1 MNKIT
6 EYVIVLAV
14 LLMAGGCSG
23 DRGDAPGPE
32 TNGDGN
38 ITVRLTLRMGA
49 PEAGAPTRAAG
60 TDHVENRIMDA
71 AVLLFTPATAS
82 SCNAFAT
89 TPDKFYRMVTVKE
102 EDITRPATADG
113 SAAAYDVEF
122 TVKLGVDAE
131 APDYLLP
138 VLVANAGSLTLPEDA
153 EGKSYD
159 EIRQYCNRTLTPAAP
174 GTDTPDKMTFWGI
187 ARTGNGKAGLIDRS
201 AKVSEIRM
209 DLLRDMARVNVSLA
223 DEVTN
228 FRITDIC
235 VSKVSSGAAMVPD
248 LSKVTRDEDYLPVL
262 VPRMKSPSLPSDVSV
277 SDPGWGGESSDGAVS
292 TMAEW
297 HWGEGVVSVDGRSIT
312 DKVYIPESEVR
323 FGKENADPGD
333 ENRLK
338 RGAVLIGGRYGSSQ
352 TTTWYRVDFA
362 KRIGNDGSSGSDGN
376 DGKESTE
383 PVSELM
389 DVLRNHSYNI
399 VVTSVLGPG
408 EDTPQKAYETIQANI
423 RADIIDWT
431 NIDTF
436 IVFDGVHWLSVA
448 TKELMI
454 AGAEGSGADIHVAS
468 DIPADE
474 WRLQWETIPAAGG
487 DAQVLTEFT
496 EGVSAGCDIF
506 RVTRPEGNVSDG
518 GELSFKA
525 LQALPEGQE
534 PRARRLRLRV
544 STRLEV
550 EINVTQGPLADD
562 EWENGGY
569 VHDILQ

>member
-1 MNKIT
+1 MNIKTIISLT
-6 EYVIVLAV
+6 LLSVI
-14 LLMAGGCSG
+14 MAGCAR
-23 DRGDAPGPE
+23 DKGDAPTPD
-32 TNGDGN
+32 NKGDGN
-38 ITVRLTLRMGA
+38 VTVRLTLRMGA

-60 TDHVENRIMDA
+60 ADNVKNRITDA
-71 AVLLFTPATAS
+71 AVLLFTPAATS
-82 SCNAFAT
+82 TCDAFAT
-89 TPDKFYRMVTVKE
+89 TPDKFYRMVTVKD

-113 SAAAYDVEF
+113 GAAYDVEF
-122 TVKLGVDAE
+122 IVKLGVDAE

-159 EIRQYCNRTLTPAAP
+159 EIRQYCSRALTPAAP

-223 DEVTN
+223 NEVTN

-262 VPRMKSPSLPSDVSV
+262 VPRMKSPSLPSDVGV
-277 SDPGWGGESSDGAVS
+277 SDAGWGGEPSDGTVL

-297 HWGEGVVSVDGRSIT
+297 HWGEGVVSAGGRSIT
-312 DKVYIPESEVR
+312 DRVYIPESEVR
-323 FGKENADPGD
+323 FGKEDADPGD

-338 RGAVLIGGRYGSSQ
+338 RAAVLIGGRYGSSQ

-362 KRIGNDGSSGSDGN
+362 RRVTPAAAAGS
-376 DGKESTE
+376 EEAE

-399 VVTSVLGPG
+399 VITSVLGPG

-436 IVFDGVHWLSVA
+436 IVFDGVHWLSVES
-448 TKELMI
+448 KYI
-454 AGAEGSGADIHVAS
+454 ALGGAEGSAYAVHVAS
-468 DIPADE
+468 DIPGEDWKMRWELTDE
-474 WRLQWETIPAAGG
+474 EKDSGTPEQEFSGDKTVKGDIFSAERPQGSLQSGGNMILTALSEIPEGVDYRSRSLTIRVSPRLQVTITVTQYPLFG
-487 DAQVLTEFT
+487 DAWE
-496 EGVSAGCDIF
+496 
-506 RVTRPEGNVSDG
+506 DG
-518 GELSFKA
+518 GKMY
-525 LQALPEGQE
+525 
-534 PRARRLRLRV
+534 
-544 STRLEV
+544 
-550 EINVTQGPLADD
+550 EIF
-562 EWENGGY
+562 
-569 VHDILQ
+569 

>member
-1 MNKIT
+1 MNIKTIISLT
-6 EYVIVLAV
+6 LLSVI
-14 LLMAGGCSG
+14 MAGCVA
-23 DRGDAPGPE
+23 DKGDAPCPDD
-32 TNGDGN
+32 NGDGN
-38 ITVRLTLRMGA
+38 VTVRLTLRMGA

-89 TPDKFYRMVTVKE
+89 TPDKFYRMVTVKD
-102 EDITRPATADG
+102 EDISRPATADG

-122 TVKLGVDAE
+122 TVKLGVDSE

-338 RGAVLIGGRYGSSQ
+338 RAAVLIGGRYGSSQ

-362 KRIGNDGSSGSDGN
+362 RRVTPAAAAGG
-376 DGKESTE
+376 EEAE

-399 VVTSVLGPG
+399 VITSVLGPG

-487 DAQVLTEFT
+487 EAQVLTEFT

>member
-1 MNKIT
+1 MNIKTIISLT
-6 EYVIVLAV
+6 LLSVI
-14 LLMAGGCSG
+14 MAGCVA
-23 DRGDAPGPE
+23 DKGDAPCPDD
-32 TNGDGN
+32 NGDGN
-38 ITVRLTLRMGA
+38 VTVRLTLRMGA

-71 AVLLFTPATAS
+71 AVLLFTPAATS

-89 TPDKFYRMVTVKE
+89 TPDKFYRMLTVKD
-102 EDITRPATADG
+102 EDITRPAAADG

-159 EIRQYCNRTLTPAAP
+159 EIRQYCSRTLTPAAP
-174 GTDTPDKMTFWGI
+174 GADTPDKMTFWGI

-201 AKVSEIRM
+201 AKVNEIRM

-262 VPRMKSPSLPSDVSV
+262 VPRMKSPSLPSDVGV
-277 SDPGWGGESSDGAVS
+277 SDAGWGGEPSDGAVS

-297 HWGEGVVSVDGRSIT
+297 HWGEGVVSADGRSIT
-312 DKVYIPESEVR
+312 DRVYIPESEVR

-338 RGAVLIGGRYGSSQ
+338 RAAVLIGGRYGSSQ

-362 KRIGNDGSSGSDGN
+362 RRVTPAAAAGG
-376 DGKESTE
+376 EEAE

-399 VVTSVLGPG
+399 VITSVLGPG
-408 EDTPQKAYETIQANI
+408 EDTPQKAYETIQTNI

-448 TKELMI
+448 TKELML

-487 DAQVLTEFT
+487 EAQVLTEFT
-496 EGVSAGCDIF
+496 EGVNAGCDIF

-550 EINVTQGPLADD
+550 AINVTQGPLADD

>member
-38 ITVRLTLRMGA
+38 VTVRLTLRMGA
-49 PEAGAPTRAAG
+49 PEAWAPTRAAG
-60 TDHVENRIMDA
+60 TGHVENRITDA
-71 AVLLFTPATAS
+71 AVLLFTPAATS
-82 SCNAFAT
+82 TCNAFAT
-89 TPDKFYRMVTVKE
+89 TPDRFYRLVTVKD
-102 EDITRPATADG
+102 EDITRPAIADG
-113 SAAAYDVEF
+113 GDAAYDVEF

-153 EGKSYD
+153 AGKSYD

-174 GTDTPDKMTFWGI
+174 GTDTPDRMTFWGI
-187 ARTGNGKAGLIDRS
+187 ARTGSGHAGLIDRS

-235 VSKVSSGAAMVPD
+235 VSKVSNGAAMVPD
-248 LSKVTRDEDYLPVL
+248 LSVVTRDDDYLPVL

-277 SDPGWGGESSDGAVS
+277 SDAGWGGETSDGTVS

-297 HWGEGVVSVDGRSIT
+297 HWGEGVVSADGRSIT
-312 DKVYIPESEVR
+312 DRVYIPESEVR
-323 FGKENADPGD
+323 FGKEDADPGD

-338 RGAVLIGGRYGSSQ
+338 RAAVLIGGRYGSSQ

-362 KRIGNDGSSGSDGN
+362 RRVKPASAEGSEDA
-376 DGKESTE
+376 E

-399 VVTSVLGPG
+399 VITSVLGPG
-408 EDTPQKAYETIQANI
+408 EDTPEKAYETIQANI

-487 DAQVLTEFT
+487 EAQVLTEFT
-496 EGVSAGCDIF
+496 EGVNAGCDIF

-525 LQALPEGQE
+525 LQALPEGQQ

>member
-6 EYVIVLAV
+6 EYVIMLAV

-32 TNGDGN
+32 TKGDGDV
-38 ITVRLTLRMGA
+38 TVRLTLRMGA
-49 PEAGAPTRAAG
+49 PEAWAPTRAAG
-60 TDHVENRIMDA
+60 TGHVENRITDA
-71 AVLLFTPATAS
+71 AVLLFTPAATS
-82 SCNAFAT
+82 TCNAFAT
-89 TPDKFYRMVTVKE
+89 TPDRFYRLVTVKD

-113 SAAAYDVEF
+113 GDAAYDVEF

-153 EGKSYD
+153 AGKSYD

-174 GTDTPDKMTFWGI
+174 GTDTPDRMTFWGI
-187 ARTGNGKAGLIDRS
+187 ARTGSGHAGLIDRS

-248 LSKVTRDEDYLPVL
+248 LSVVTRDDDYLPVL

-277 SDPGWGGESSDGAVS
+277 SDAGWGGETSDGTVS

-297 HWGEGVVSVDGRSIT
+297 HWGEGVVSADGRSIT
-312 DKVYIPESEVR
+312 DRVYIPESEVR
-323 FGKENADPGD
+323 FGKEDADPGD

-338 RGAVLIGGRYGSSQ
+338 RAAVLIGGRYGSSQ

-362 KRIGNDGSSGSDGN
+362 RRVKPASAEGSEDA
-376 DGKESTE
+376 E

-399 VVTSVLGPG
+399 VITSVLGPG
-408 EDTPQKAYETIQANI
+408 EDTPEKAYETIQANI

-487 DAQVLTEFT
+487 EAQVLTEFT
-496 EGVSAGCDIF
+496 EGVNAGCDIF

-525 LQALPEGQE
+525 LQALPEGQQ

>member
-1 MNKIT
+1 MNIKTIISLT
-6 EYVIVLAV
+6 LLSVI
-14 LLMAGGCSG
+14 MAGCVA
-23 DRGDAPGPE
+23 DKGDAPCPDD
-32 TNGDGN
+32 NGDGN
-38 ITVRLTLRMGA
+38 VTVRLTLRMSA

-60 TDHVENRIMDA
+60 TGHVENRITDA
-71 AVLLFTPATAS
+71 AVLLFTPAATS
-82 SCNAFAT
+82 TCNAFAT
-89 TPDKFYRMVTVKE
+89 TPDRFYRLVTVKD

-113 SAAAYDVEF
+113 GDAAYDVEF
-122 TVKLGVDAE
+122 AVKLGVDAE

-235 VSKVSSGAAMVPD
+235 VSKVSSGAAMVPN

-338 RGAVLIGGRYGSSQ
+338 RAAVLIGGRYGSSQ

-362 KRIGNDGSSGSDGN
+362 RRVTPAAAAGG
-376 DGKESTE
+376 EEAE

-399 VVTSVLGPG
+399 VITSVLGPG
-408 EDTPQKAYETIQANI
+408 EDTSQKAYETIQANI

-487 DAQVLTEFT
+487 EAQVLTEFT

-525 LQALPEGQE
+525 LQALPERQE

-544 STRLEV
+544 STRLEA

>member
-1 MNKIT
+1 MNIKTIISLT
-6 EYVIVLAV
+6 LLSVI
-14 LLMAGGCSG
+14 MAGCVA
-23 DRGDAPGPE
+23 DKGDAPCPDD
-32 TNGDGN
+32 NGDGN
-38 ITVRLTLRMGA
+38 VTVRLTLRMSA

-60 TDHVENRIMDA
+60 TGHVENRITDA
-71 AVLLFTPATAS
+71 AVLLFTPAATS
-82 SCNAFAT
+82 TCNAFAT
-89 TPDKFYRMVTVKE
+89 TPDRFYRLVTVKD

-113 SAAAYDVEF
+113 DAAAYDVEF

-138 VLVANAGSLTLPEDA
+138 VLVANAGSLTLPADA

-174 GTDTPDKMTFWGI
+174 GTDTPDRMTFWGV

-248 LSKVTRDEDYLPVL
+248 LSVVTRDEDYLPVL

-277 SDPGWGGESSDGAVS
+277 SDAGWGGEATGAPAL

-297 HWGEGVVSVDGRSIT
+297 HWGEGVVSADGRSIT

-323 FGKENADPGD
+323 FGKENAEPGD
-333 ENRLK
+333 ENRL
-338 RGAVLIGGRYGSSQ
+338 RRAAVLIGGRYGNSQ

-362 KRIGNDGSSGSDGN
+362 RRVKPAAAEG
-376 DGKESTE
+376 EEEAE
-383 PVSELM
+383 PVSVLM

-399 VVTSVLGPG
+399 VITSVLGPG
-408 EDTPQKAYETIQANI
+408 EDTPRKAYETIQANI

-487 DAQVLTEFT
+487 EAQVLTEFT

-525 LQALPEGQE
+525 LQALPERQE

>member
-1 MNKIT
+1 MNIKTIISLT
-6 EYVIVLAV
+6 LLSVI
-14 LLMAGGCSG
+14 MAGCVA
-23 DRGDAPGPE
+23 DKGDAPCPDD
-32 TNGDGN
+32 NGDGN
-38 ITVRLTLRMGA
+38 VTVRLTLRMSA

-60 TDHVENRIMDA
+60 TGHVENRITDA
-71 AVLLFTPATAS
+71 AVLLFTPTATS
-82 SCNAFAT
+82 TCNAFAT
-89 TPDKFYRMVTVKE
+89 TPDRFYRLVTVKD

-113 SAAAYDVEF
+113 GDAAYDVEF

-138 VLVANAGSLTLPEDA
+138 VLVANAGSLTLPADA

-159 EIRQYCNRTLTPAAP
+159 EIRRYCNRTLTPAAP

-187 ARTGNGKAGLIDRS
+187 ARTGSGHAGLIDRS

-248 LSKVTRDEDYLPVL
+248 LSVVTRDEDYLPVL
-262 VPRMKSPSLPSDVSV
+262 APRMKSPSLPSDVSV
-277 SDPGWGGESSDGAVS
+277 SDAGWGGESSDGAVS

-338 RGAVLIGGRYGSSQ
+338 RAAVLIGGRYGSSQ

-362 KRIGNDGSSGSDGN
+362 RRVTPAAAAGG
-376 DGKESTE
+376 EEPE

-399 VVTSVLGPG
+399 VITSVLGPG
-408 EDTPQKAYETIQANI
+408 EDTPRKAYETIQANI

-487 DAQVLTEFT
+487 EAQVLTEFT

-525 LQALPEGQE
+525 LQALPERQE

-569 VHDILQ
+569 VYDILQ

>member
-1 MNKIT
+1 MNIKTIISLT
-6 EYVIVLAV
+6 LLSVI
-14 LLMAGGCSG
+14 MAGCVA
-23 DRGDAPGPE
+23 DKGDAPCPDD
-32 TNGDGN
+32 NGDGN
-38 ITVRLTLRMGA
+38 VTVRLTLRMSA

-60 TDHVENRIMDA
+60 TGHVENRITDA
-71 AVLLFTPATAS
+71 AVLLFTPAATS
-82 SCNAFAT
+82 TCNAFAT
-89 TPDKFYRMVTVKE
+89 TPDRFYRLVTVKD

-113 SAAAYDVEF
+113 DAAAYDVEF

-138 VLVANAGSLTLPEDA
+138 VLVANAGSLTLPADA

-174 GTDTPDKMTFWGI
+174 GTDTPDRMTFWGV

-248 LSKVTRDEDYLPVL
+248 LSVVTRDEDYLPVL

-277 SDPGWGGESSDGAVS
+277 SDAGWGGEATGAPAL

-297 HWGEGVVSVDGRSIT
+297 HWGEGVVSADGRSIT

-323 FGKENADPGD
+323 FGKEDADPGD

-338 RGAVLIGGRYGSSQ
+338 RAAVLIGGRYGNSQ

-362 KRIGNDGSSGSDGN
+362 RRVKPAAAEG
-376 DGKESTE
+376 EEEAE
-383 PVSELM
+383 PVSVLM

-399 VVTSVLGPG
+399 VITSVLGPG
-408 EDTPQKAYETIQANI
+408 EDTPRKAYETIQANI

-474 WRLQWETIPAAGG
+474 WCLQWETIPAAGG
-487 DAQVLTEFT
+487 EAQVLTEFT

-525 LQALPEGQE
+525 LQALPERQE

>member
-1 MNKIT
+1 MNSLSKIISLT
-6 EYVIVLAV
+6 LLSVI
-14 LLMAGGCSG
+14 MTGCVA
-23 DRGDAPGPE
+23 DRGDAPCADDE
-32 TNGDGN
+32 GDGN
-38 ITVRLTLRMGA
+38 VTVRLTLRMGA
-49 PEAGAPTRAAG
+49 PEAGATTRAAG
-60 TDHVENRIMDA
+60 IGHVENRITDA
-71 AVLLFTPATAS
+71 AVLLFTPAARST
-82 SCNAFAT
+82 CNAFAT
-89 TPDKFYRMVTVKE
+89 TPDRFYRLVTVKD

-113 SAAAYDVEF
+113 DAVAYDVEF

-153 EGKSYD
+153 AGKSYD

-187 ARTGNGKAGLIDRS
+187 ARTGNGIAGLIDRK
-201 AKVSEIRM
+201 AKVSEVKM

-248 LSKVTRDEDYLPVL
+248 LSVVTRDDDYLPVL

-277 SDPGWGGESSDGAVS
+277 SDAGWGGETSDGTVS

-297 HWGEGVVSVDGRSIT
+297 HWGEGVVSTDGRSIT
-312 DKVYIPESEVR
+312 DRVYIPESEVR
-323 FGKENADPGD
+323 FGKEDADPGD
-333 ENRLK
+333 ENRLN
-338 RGAVLIGGRYGSSQ
+338 RAAVLIGGRYGSSQ
-352 TTTWYRVDFA
+352 STTWYRVDFA
-362 KRIGNDGSSGSDGN
+362 RRVRPASAEGN
-376 DGKESTE
+376 EEPE

-399 VVTSVLGPG
+399 VITSVLGPG

-487 DAQVLTEFT
+487 EAQVLTEFT
-496 EGVSAGCDIF
+496 ERVSAGCDIF

-525 LQALPEGQE
+525 LQALPEGHE

>member
-6 EYVIVLAV
+6 EYLIGLAV
-14 LLMAGGCSG
+14 LSVMCGCAH
-23 DRGDAPGPE
+23 DRGGAMEPDE
-32 TNGDGN
+32 DGDV
-38 ITVRLTLRMGA
+38 TVRLTLRMGA
-49 PEAGAPTRAAG
+49 PEAGAPTRTDG
-60 TDHVENRIMDA
+60 SDHVENRITDA
-71 AVLLFTPATAS
+71 AVLLFTPSATS
-82 SCNAFAT
+82 TCDAFAT
-89 TPDKFYRMVTVKE
+89 TPDKLYRMVTVSGD
-102 EDITRPATADG
+102 DITRPVTADG

-138 VLVANAGSLTLPEDA
+138 VLVANAGSLTLPADA

-159 EIRQYCNRTLTPAAP
+159 EIRQYCNRTLTPAAS

-187 ARTGNGKAGLIDRS
+187 ARTGTGKAGLIDRS

-262 VPRMKSPSLPSDVSV
+262 VPRMKSPSLPSDATV
-277 SDPGWGGESSDGAVS
+277 SDSGWGGEVAEGTVS
-292 TMAEW
+292 TMARW
-297 HWGEGVVSVDGRSIT
+297 HWGAGVVSADGRLIT
-312 DKVYIPESEVR
+312 DRVYIPESEVR
-323 FGKENADPGD
+323 FGKDDADPGD
-333 ENRLK
+333 ENRL
-338 RGAVLIGGRYGSSQ
+338 RRAALLIGGRYGSSQ

-362 KRIGNDGSSGSDGN
+362 RRVTPAAAEG
-376 DGKESTE
+376 EEEAE
-383 PVSELM
+383 PISVLT

-399 VVTSVLGPG
+399 VITSVLGPG

-474 WRLQWETIPAAGG
+474 WRLQWETIPAAVGE
-487 DAQVLTEFT
+487 AQVLTEFT

>member
-38 ITVRLTLRMGA
+38 VTVRLTLRMGA

-122 TVKLGVDAE
+122 TVKLGVDSE

-248 LSKVTRDEDYLPVL
+248 LSKVTRDDDYLPVL

-338 RGAVLIGGRYGSSQ
+338 RAAVLIGGRYGSSQ

-362 KRIGNDGSSGSDGN
+362 RRVTPAAAAGG
-376 DGKESTE
+376 EEAE

-436 IVFDGVHWLSVA
+436 IVFDGVHWLSVES
-448 TKELMI
+448 KYI
-454 AGAEGSGADIHVAS
+454 ALGGAEGSAYAVHVAS
-468 DIPADE
+468 DIPGEDWKMRWELTDE
-474 WRLQWETIPAAGG
+474 EKDSGTPEQEFSGDKTVKGDIFSAERPQGSLQSGGNMILTALSEIPEGVDYRSRSLTIRVSPRLQVTITVTQYPLFG
-487 DAQVLTEFT
+487 DAWE
-496 EGVSAGCDIF
+496 
-506 RVTRPEGNVSDG
+506 DG
-518 GELSFKA
+518 GKMY
-525 LQALPEGQE
+525 
-534 PRARRLRLRV
+534 
-544 STRLEV
+544 
-550 EINVTQGPLADD
+550 EIF
-562 EWENGGY
+562 
-569 VHDILQ
+569 

>member
-6 EYVIVLAV
+6 EYVIGFGA

-23 DRGDAPGPE
+23 DRGEVRGPE
-32 TNGDGN
+32 ADGDGN
-38 ITVRLTLRMGA
+38 GNVTVRLTLRMGA
-49 PEAGAPTRAAG
+49 PEAGAHTRAAG
-60 TDHVENRIMDA
+60 ADHVENRITDA
-71 AVLLFTPATAS
+71 AVLLFTPSVAS
-82 SCNAFAT
+82 SCDAFAT
-89 TPDKFYRMVTVKE
+89 TPDRFYRLVTVKD

-113 SAAAYDVEF
+113 DAAYDVEF

-138 VLVANAGSLTLPEDA
+138 VLVANAASLTLPEDA
-153 EGKSYD
+153 AGKSYD

-174 GTDTPDKMTFWGI
+174 GTATPDKMTFWGI
-187 ARTGNGKAGLIDRS
+187 ARTGTGKAGLIDRS

-262 VPRMKSPSLPSDVSV
+262 VPRMKSPSLPSDATV
-277 SDPGWGGESSDGAVS
+277 SDSGWGGEVAEGTVS
-292 TMAEW
+292 TMARW
-297 HWGEGVVSVDGRSIT
+297 HWGAGVVSADGRSIT
-312 DKVYIPESEVR
+312 DRVYIPESEVR
-323 FGKENADPGD
+323 FGKEDADPGD

-338 RGAVLIGGRYGSSQ
+338 RAAVLIGGRYGSSQ

-362 KRIGNDGSSGSDGN
+362 RRVKPAAAEGSE
-376 DGKESTE
+376 ESE

-399 VVTSVLGPG
+399 VITSVLGPG

-431 NIDTF
+431 NIDTY

-474 WRLQWETIPAAGG
+474 WRFQWETIPESNE
-487 DAQVLTEFT
+487 DVQVLTEFT
-496 EGVSAGCDIF
+496 EAVSAGCDIF
-506 RVTRPEGNVSDG
+506 SVTRPEGNVLDG
-518 GELSFKA
+518 GDLSFKA

-550 EINVTQGPLADD
+550 EINVTQGPLAGD
-562 EWENGGY
+562 EWDNGGY

>member
-1 MNKIT
+1 MNIKTIISLT
-6 EYVIVLAV
+6 LLSVI
-14 LLMAGGCSG
+14 MAGCVTDRNGAPCSDDEG
-23 DRGDAPGPE
+23 DV
-32 TNGDGN
+32 
-38 ITVRLTLRMGA
+38 TVRLTLRMGA
-49 PEAGAPTRAAG
+49 PEAWAPTRAAG
-60 TDHVENRIMDA
+60 TDHVENRITDA
-71 AVLLFTPATAS
+71 AVLLFTPAATS
-82 SCNAFAT
+82 SCDAFAT
-89 TPDKFYRMVTVKE
+89 TPDRFYRLVTVRD

-113 SAAAYDVEF
+113 DAAYDVEF

-174 GTDTPDKMTFWGI
+174 GSATPDRMTFWGI

-277 SDPGWGGESSDGAVS
+277 SDAGWGGESSDGAVS

-297 HWGEGVVSVDGRSIT
+297 HWGEGVVSADGRSIT
-312 DKVYIPESEVR
+312 DRVYIPESEVR
-323 FGKENADPGD
+323 FGKEDADPGD
-333 ENRLK
+333 ENRL
-338 RGAVLIGGRYGSSQ
+338 RRAAVLIGGRYGNSQ

-376 DGKESTE
+376 DGNESTE

-399 VVTSVLGPG
+399 RITSVLGPG

-474 WRLQWETIPAAGG
+474 WRLQWETIPAVGG
-487 DAQVLTEFT
+487 EAQVLTEFT

>member
-1 MNKIT
+1 MNIKTIISLT
-6 EYVIVLAV
+6 LLSVI
-14 LLMAGGCSG
+14 MAGCVA
-23 DRGDAPGPE
+23 DKGDAPCPDD
-32 TNGDGN
+32 NGDGN
-38 ITVRLTLRMGA
+38 VTVRLTLRMSA

-60 TDHVENRIMDA
+60 TGHVENRITDA
-71 AVLLFTPATAS
+71 AVLLFTPAATS
-82 SCNAFAT
+82 TCNAFAT
-89 TPDKFYRMVTVKE
+89 TPDRFYRLVTVKD

-113 SAAAYDVEF
+113 DAAAYDVEF

-138 VLVANAGSLTLPEDA
+138 VLVANAGSLTLPADA

-174 GTDTPDKMTFWGI
+174 GTDTPDRMTFWGV

-248 LSKVTRDEDYLPVL
+248 LSVVTRDDDYLPVL

-277 SDPGWGGESSDGAVS
+277 SDAGWGGEATGAPAL

-297 HWGEGVVSVDGRSIT
+297 HWGEGVVSADGRSIT

-338 RGAVLIGGRYGSSQ
+338 RAAVLIGGRYGSSQ

-362 KRIGNDGSSGSDGN
+362 RRVKPASAEGSEDA
-376 DGKESTE
+376 E
-383 PVSELM
+383 PVSVLM

-399 VVTSVLGPG
+399 VITSVLGPG
-408 EDTPQKAYETIQANI
+408 EDTPRKAYETIQANI

-487 DAQVLTEFT
+487 EAQVLTEFT

-525 LQALPEGQE
+525 LQALPERQE

>member
-1 MNKIT
+1 MNIKTIISLT
-6 EYVIVLAV
+6 LLSVI
-14 LLMAGGCSG
+14 MAGCVA
-23 DRGDAPGPE
+23 DKGDAPCPDD
-32 TNGDGN
+32 NGDGN
-38 ITVRLTLRMGA
+38 VTVRLTLRMSA

-60 TDHVENRIMDA
+60 TGHVENRITDA
-71 AVLLFTPATAS
+71 AVLLFTPAATS
-82 SCNAFAT
+82 TCNAFAT
-89 TPDKFYRMVTVKE
+89 TPDRFYRLVTVKD

-113 SAAAYDVEF
+113 GGDAYDVEF

-338 RGAVLIGGRYGSSQ
+338 RAAVLIGGRYGSSQ

-362 KRIGNDGSSGSDGN
+362 RRVKPAAAEG
-376 DGKESTE
+376 EEEAE
-383 PVSELM
+383 PVSVLM

-399 VVTSVLGPG
+399 VITSVLGPG

-454 AGAEGSGADIHVAS
+454 AGAEGSGAYIHVAS

-487 DAQVLTEFT
+487 EAQVLTEFT

-525 LQALPEGQE
+525 LQALPERQE

>member
-1 MNKIT
+1 MNIKTIISLT
-6 EYVIVLAV
+6 LLSVI
-14 LLMAGGCSG
+14 MAGCVTDRNGAPCS
-23 DRGDAPGPE
+23 DDE
-32 TNGDGN
+32 GDGDV
-38 ITVRLTLRMGA
+38 TVRLTLRMGA

-60 TDHVENRIMDA
+60 TDHVENRITDA
-71 AVLLFTPATAS
+71 AVLLFTPAATS
-82 SCNAFAT
+82 SCDAFAT

-122 TVKLGVDAE
+122 TVKLGVDSE

-248 LSKVTRDEDYLPVL
+248 LSVVTRDDDYLPVL

-277 SDPGWGGESSDGAVS
+277 SDAGWGGQASAGTVS

-297 HWGEGVVSVDGRSIT
+297 HWGEGVVSADGRSIT
-312 DKVYIPESEVR
+312 DRVYIPESEVR
-323 FGKENADPGD
+323 FGKEDADLGD
-333 ENRLK
+333 ENRL
-338 RGAVLIGGRYGSSQ
+338 RRAAVLIGGRYGSSQ

-362 KRIGNDGSSGSDGN
+362 RRVTPAAAAGG
-376 DGKESTE
+376 EEAE

-436 IVFDGVHWLSVA
+436 IVFDGVHWLSVES
-448 TKELMI
+448 KYI
-454 AGAEGSGADIHVAS
+454 ALGGAEGSAYAVHVAS
-468 DIPADE
+468 DIPGEDWKMRWELTDE
-474 WRLQWETIPAAGG
+474 EKDSGTPEQEFSGDKTVKGDIFSAERPQGSLQSGGNMILTALSEIPEGVDYRSRSLTIRVSPRLQVTITVTQYPLFG
-487 DAQVLTEFT
+487 DAWE
-496 EGVSAGCDIF
+496 
-506 RVTRPEGNVSDG
+506 DG
-518 GELSFKA
+518 GKMY
-525 LQALPEGQE
+525 
-534 PRARRLRLRV
+534 
-544 STRLEV
+544 
-550 EINVTQGPLADD
+550 EIF
-562 EWENGGY
+562 
-569 VHDILQ
+569 